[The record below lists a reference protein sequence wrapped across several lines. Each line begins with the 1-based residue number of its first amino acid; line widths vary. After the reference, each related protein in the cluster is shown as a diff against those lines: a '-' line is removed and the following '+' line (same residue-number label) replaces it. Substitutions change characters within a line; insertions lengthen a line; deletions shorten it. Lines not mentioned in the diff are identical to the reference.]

1 MDEKLT
7 KEQKT
12 NLKVWAVQRDELLKE
27 VQNLKISE
35 EKLQKRNIELA
46 NSNTDIED
54 RMNVI
59 KGRIEELKVRESE
72 IPTVISTEIA
82 LLETKKTTL
91 ESEITLLDKVI
102 RVLVPQKSSLE
113 ADVTKALATLNV
125 VKGETLLLD
134 RVVDRVTKVSKN
146 NTDKINLLVSDLD
159 KSLKEIIAVNKK
171 NVFETNIVIEKLPKM
186 IMEAQKHG
194 LIKNKI

>member
-59 KGRIEELKVRESE
+59 KGRIKESKVRESE
-72 IPTVISTEIA
+72 ISTVISTEIA

>member
-1 MDEKLT
+1 MEDLT

-59 KGRIEELKVRESE
+59 KGRIKESKVRESE
-72 IPTVISTEIA
+72 ISTVISTEIA